1 MSRRISQKR
10 RQGISDAVD
19 VAEQEVICDHE
30 LRSGTQ
36 PRRLVYRRLPGLMT
50 HGGIWPAKTHVACW
64 YCRLPFDSQPIPIV
78 QQYDATKNMY
88 DVYGV
93 ACSGP
98 CSKSYIMSLRNNDAR
113 TRLMWQTKM
122 LIEVFGWP
130 ADEPIP
136 AANPWQ
142 ALDVFGGYMTVTQWR
157 RVGPEMR
164 MQLKMPPFVPFVIFT
179 ETELKGGVYQIDQ
192 TKPPE
197 GLDHVD
203 TLEEQAMQ
211 HGAAFS
217 LKGLHRPETII
228 STVEQLAAAHPHHA
242 VDTSPHGSIFGEFMA
257 TQTLPSPAEC
267 QNIRDQR
274 EADRRAKRKRK
285 KPIVT
290 PATPATAVPAP
301 DVIEAEAVPMQPDAV
316 VGPMDAFLTHPR
328 NPKRRTKKT
337 T

>member
-19 VAEQEVICDHE
+19 VSEQEVICDHE
-30 LRSGTQ
+30 LRAGPQ
-36 PRRLVYRRLPGLMT
+36 PRRLVYRRLPGLIT
-50 HGGIWPAKTHVACW
+50 TGGVWPQKTHIACW
-64 YCRLPFDSQPIPIV
+64 YCRLQFTTQPIPIV

-136 AANPWQ
+136 AAHPWQ
-142 ALDVFGGYMTVTQWR
+142 ALDVFGGYMTVQQWR
-157 RVGPEMR
+157 RVIPDVK

-179 ETELKGGVYQIDQ
+179 ETELKGMCQIDQ

-217 LKGLHRPETII
+217 LKGLRRPETII

-242 VDTSPHGSIFGEFMA
+242 VDMSPHGSVFGEFMA
-257 TQTLPSPAEC
+257 TQTLPTTQEC

-285 KPIVT
+285 KPIS
-290 PATPATAVPAP
+290 AAEVPAESTLT
-301 DVIEAEAVPMQPDAV
+301 DVMQFIQLPPSPGPVATV
-316 VGPMDAFLTHPR
+316 VGPMDAFVTHPR
-328 NPKRRTKKT
+328 SPKRRVRK
-337 T
+337 